1 MSFVS
6 VALGAVLA
14 LITTVWVVMGPLV
27 LWRVRRRTAVAYDAS
42 SDAEPVSVLKPVA
55 GVDDGL
61 ENNLRTFFAQ
71 DYPRYEIVFGVQGE
85 EDPALELV
93 RRLMRDHPDVDA
105 RVVVHDGGRG
115 INPKVSNLRAML
127 TAARHD
133 LMVVSDSNIRVHPRY
148 LREMQAEMARPKVGL
163 VTSLFAGVGEKTLGA
178 LIENAHLNATVVAGV
193 VVPTE
198 VFGHPIAV
206 GKSMMFRRSLIDKI
220 GGLESVAY
228 VLAEDYVIGR
238 MFHEAGFDVRLCPSP
253 VMNVIARSTLA
264 TFFRRQLR
272 WNMIRLRL
280 QPFPFLLEPLTVP
293 LFTGAV
299 AILLG
304 APPWWTLGWAFGIT
318 AARDAAQWIMMRGA
332 RGVGRALLVIPLR
345 ELLLILIWIA
355 TFPKRRITWRGNRVR
370 VSAGTRLYMETL
382 PETARALFVEDRHG
396 KVVAVERV
404 SHV

>member
-1 MSFVS
+1 MSLVS
-6 VALGAVLA
+6 AALDTILMLV
-14 LITTVWVVMGPLV
+14 TTIWVVTGPLV
-27 LWRVRRRTAVAYDAS
+27 LWRVRNRRPPSGSAND
-42 SDAEPVSVLKPVA
+42 DLEPVSVLKPVA
-55 GVDDGL
+55 GIDDGL
-61 ENNLRTFFAQ
+61 ELNLRTFFTQ
-71 DYPRYEIVFGVQGE
+71 DYPRFEIVFGVQGE
-85 EDPALELV
+85 EDPALDLV
-93 RRLMRDHPDVDA
+93 RRLMREHPEVEA

-133 LMVVSDSNIRVHPRY
+133 LMVVSDSNIRVHPQY

-178 LIENAHLNATVVAGV
+178 LVENAHLNATVVAGV

-198 VFGHPIAV
+198 VLGHPIAV
-206 GKSMMFRRSLIDKI
+206 GKSMMFRGSLIDKI

-238 MFHEAGFDVRLCPSP
+238 MFHEAGFDVRLCPVP

-280 QPFPFLLEPLTVP
+280 QPFPFLLEPLTIP
-293 LFTGAV
+293 LFTAAV

-304 APPWWTLGWAFGIT
+304 APPWWTLGGALAVT
-318 AARDAAQWIMMRGA
+318 ALRDAAQWIMMRGA
-332 RGVGRALLVIPLR
+332 RGVWRALLVIPLR
-345 ELLLILIWIA
+345 ELLLVLIWVS
-355 TFPKRRITWRGNRVR
+355 TFPKRHVTWRGNRVR

-382 PETARALFVEDRHG
+382 PESARALFVEDRHG
-396 KVVAVERV
+396 KVATAR
-404 SHV
+404 